1 MSDLRVSDLYRHC
14 LLTCFSKKNRCLNV
28 RDATTYAKCTK
39 PSCKVQS
46 MQAKSP
52 IQNNQY
58 SRTHKSKQRI
68 YIYIIL
74 YILEIMQ
81 RKHVN
86 KHTRTHTPKDSIT
99 LCQDGGLTV
108 IEHDGAGRLPLVVVI
123 AVASPPLA
131 SSSSPHRRHV
141 VITSSPC
148 RRNVVAMSSPCRR
161 HVVAM
166 SSPCCGHAVAM
177 PSPFNCLAVGVP
189 IHCCRHLVVLPSTHC
204 QCLLPSF

>member
-1 MSDLRVSDLYRHC
+1 M
-14 LLTCFSKKNRCLNV
+14 
-28 RDATTYAKCTK
+28 
-39 PSCKVQS
+39 
-46 MQAKSP
+46 
-52 IQNNQY
+52 
-58 SRTHKSKQRI
+58 
-68 YIYIIL
+68 
-74 YILEIMQ
+74 
-81 RKHVN
+81 
-86 KHTRTHTPKDSIT
+86 
-99 LCQDGGLTV
+99 

-204 QCLLPSF
+204 QCLLPSFWGARLTEAYRPSTLTGWERLYSLQRLGYMLLLELDFRTNCRRYKVWTWACIILAPGTRSFHGREGKHMGWFCAQMVDEANG

>member
-1 MSDLRVSDLYRHC
+1 MSGMEQHMQSVQNPVVKCKACKPKAQYKIIN
-14 LLTCFSKKNRCLNV
+14 TPGPTKANNV
-28 RDATTYAKCTK
+28 Y
-39 PSCKVQS
+39 
-46 MQAKSP
+46 
-52 IQNNQY
+52 IFIY
-58 SRTHKSKQRI
+58 S
-68 YIYIIL
+68 IL
-74 YILEIMQ
+74 YILVIMQ

-86 KHTRTHTPKDSIT
+86 KHTHAHTPKDSIT

>member
-1 MSDLRVSDLYRHC
+1 
-14 LLTCFSKKNRCLNV
+14 
-28 RDATTYAKCTK
+28 
-39 PSCKVQS
+39 

-108 IEHDGAGRLPLVVVI
+108 IEHDGAGRLPLVVI

-131 SSSSPHRRHV
+131 SSSSSPHRRHV
-141 VITSSPC
+141 VAMTSPC
-148 RRNVVAMSSPCRR
+148 RRNVVAMSSQCRR

-166 SSPCCGHAVAM
+166 SSPCRRNVVTMLWPCRCHAVA
-177 PSPFNCLAVGVP
+177 L
-189 IHCCRHLVVLPSTHC
+189 
-204 QCLLPSF
+204 

>member
-1 MSDLRVSDLYRHC
+1 MSGMQQHMQSVQNPVVKCKACKPKAQYKIINTPGSSCRENT
-14 LLTCFSKKNRCLNV
+14 LTN
-28 RDATTYAKCTK
+28 
-39 PSCKVQS
+39 
-46 MQAKSP
+46 
-52 IQNNQY
+52 
-58 SRTHKSKQRI
+58 THA
-68 YIYIIL
+68 
-74 YILEIMQ
+74 
-81 RKHVN
+81 
-86 KHTRTHTPKDSIT
+86 HTPKDSIT

>member
-1 MSDLRVSDLYRHC
+1 MYSSMSDLRVSDLYRHC
-14 LLTCFSKKNRCLNV
+14 LLTCFSKKNRCLHVN
-28 RDATTYAKCTK
+28 DATTYAKCAK

-58 SRTHKSKQRI
+58 SRI
-68 YIYIIL
+68 
-74 YILEIMQ
+74 IMQ

-148 RRNVVAMSSPCRR
+148 RRNVVAMLWPCR
-161 HVVAM
+161 
-166 SSPCCGHAVAM
+166 CHAVA
-177 PSPFNCLAVGVP
+177 L
-189 IHCCRHLVVLPSTHC
+189 
-204 QCLLPSF
+204 